1 MLDGSS
7 ATSFFVGFFTA
18 CTTTTFWR
26 AHVKARALL
35 GENGEPEE
43 DFEMPDL
50 SEALPAHDYDTL
62 YRYVPLY

>member
-1 MLDGSS
+1 M
-7 ATSFFVGFFTA
+7 
-18 CTTTTFWR
+18 
-26 AHVKARALL
+26 KARALL